1 MAGDH
6 AAPVNWLE
14 RWRDTEPLRLYLYG
28 ITVPLLGVCLVY
40 GWVTQE
46 QMGAWLAV
54 AAALFLGSTMAGE
67 LARRVAWAP
76 ASVSLVLD
84 EQHRDSYAQGVED
97 AVHSSTPETVALGR
111 VRACTEV
118 EDGRRC
124 TLPIHPLSVPHHYG

>member
-28 ITVPLLGVCLVY
+28 ITVPVLGACLAY

-76 ASVSLVLD
+76 QSVGLALD
-84 EQHRDSYAQGVED
+84 EQHQDSYAQGVED
-97 AVHSSTPETVALGR
+97 AVHSATPETVAMTR

-118 EDGRRC
+118 KEGRRC
-124 TLPIHPLSVPHHYG
+124 TLPIHPASVSHHYG